1 MIVPKDIYNFELFRW
16 VQWLPTTTEEDAAIK
31 RVLDRLCTR
40 WLNFETKSF
49 TDEEKQIIQEQ
60 GWAESGNIEI
70 AARAQDVLR
79 RDERDKRAMTRSASD
94 LYMQVYDKTKESS
107 YLIRSIQV
115 RNIKVVC
122 DEAYFEE
129 VSTRLSQLEM
139 SSLHMCIIALKQSY
153 NEKLSSLQQIVANQY
168 EALYAKQ
175 DYYAL
180 QDAIESLLLVG
191 AITKEEADYRRA
203 LAYEAHADA
212 EKARED
218 EHTFMMQ
225 VPSLYK
231 SAYQLIYRVK
241 EQHPDD
247 EKRIKEKMIQ
257 ANLNFTE
264 KLSRYG
270 EKIEYKVDENK
281 KKVIDTICKET
292 KITTLYEAVGLLR
305 SLPFITEKSV
315 TYYMEQS
322 RKSFVSSMLSLSAND
337 SQGNTVGNGSAE
349 EALRE
354 EAHKHH
360 RVNIYYAIAQYLR
373 TIIAQHVNCSFDK
386 WVEYM
391 SVWRPKYIDE
401 NTAMLFAYGFTYAME
416 GDMVAASHILTP
428 ALEAFLRQWAES
440 KHGSLRHYEK
450 EREDERALDAILK
463 VLEKDFDNYEEWFEY
478 KAFLTMGIDEN
489 FRNELAHGMMSYA
502 KMHNDGIYLFW
513 LCFKMYFRD
522 LNVEESV

>member
-1 MIVPKDIYNFELFRW
+1 MTIPKDTYDFELFRW
-16 VQWLPTTTEEDAAIK
+16 VQWQPATTEEDAAIK
-31 RVLDRLCTR
+31 RVLDKLCTR
-40 WLNFETKSF
+40 WLNFDTMSF
-49 TDEEKQIIQEQ
+49 TDEEKQIIREQ
-60 GWAESGNIEI
+60 GWADSENIEI

-79 RDERDKRAMTRSASD
+79 KDERDKRAMTRSASD
-94 LYMQVYDKTKESS
+94 LYLQVYGKTKDSS
-107 YLIRSIQV
+107 FLLRSIQV

-122 DEAYFEE
+122 DEAYFDE
-129 VSTRLSQLEM
+129 VSKRLSQLEM
-139 SSLHMCIIALKQSY
+139 SSMHMCIIALKQSY
-153 NEKLSSLQQIVANQY
+153 NDRISSLQQIVEKQY
-168 EALYAKQ
+168 EALYAKN

-180 QDAIESLLLVG
+180 QDAIDSLLLVG

-203 LAYEAHADA
+203 LTYEAHADA
-212 EKARED
+212 EKAKED
-218 EHTFMMQ
+218 EHSWMAQ

-231 SAYQLIYRVK
+231 SAYQQIYRVK

-247 EKRIKEKMIQ
+247 EKRIKGKMMQ

-264 KLSRYG
+264 KLSKYG
-270 EKIEYKVDENK
+270 VKTEYKVDEKK
-281 KKVIDTICKET
+281 KKVIDAICQET
-292 KITTLYEAVGLLR
+292 EITTLYEAVGLLR

-315 TYYMEQS
+315 AYYISQS
-322 RKSFVSSMLSLSAND
+322 RKSFASSMLSLSAND

-360 RVNIYYAIAQYLR
+360 RVNIYYAVMQYLR
-373 TIIAQHVNCSFDK
+373 IIIAQHVNCSFDK

-391 SVWRPKYIDE
+391 SVWCPKYIDK

-416 GDMVAASHILTP
+416 GEMVAATHILTP

-513 LCFKMYFRD
+513 LCLKMYFRD
-522 LNVEESV
+522 LGNRESV